1 MDSLIEG
8 VSNLESSGKTKIQV
22 STESDTQT
30 YDANA
35 IVYDG
40 NLVLDGQ
47 KTVEGCTLNNNIY
60 EFGNKTEDVAKSQT
74 DMAKNMVILKVNGDL
89 TINEGITVTACKSDS
104 GFGGPK
110 GMLIYCTGTLTNNG
124 TISMTARG
132 GIAKGQNIYLWKNEN
147 NETNP
152 YEYIPA
158 TGAAGA
164 AQVGGSGSFAGNKGN
179 DGNNRATGGGATGA
193 VMSKYSTYW
202 KKYEYDYSGTG
213 GTGNSYSGGSG
224 GSSIITLNRDNRTV
238 NCANVTSTG
247 NGGNGFTVMGY
258 GRTAG
263 GGAGNPCGTGSI
275 NAEVNPTYNGQNGT
289 GGLLIIYANII
300 NNGSNSEILSQGSSG
315 GNGMVGGGASGG
327 GSINIFV
334 KKEYNNQPKNINAN
348 GGSATGTITLS
359 GKGGNGSVSVG
370 SVETE
375 NYVSIYKNY

>member
-179 DGNNRATGGGATGA
+179 
-193 VMSKYSTYW
+193 
-202 KKYEYDYSGTG
+202 
-213 GTGNSYSGGSG
+213 
-224 GSSIITLNRDNRTV
+224 
-238 NCANVTSTG
+238 
-247 NGGNGFTVMGY
+247 GGNGFTVMGY